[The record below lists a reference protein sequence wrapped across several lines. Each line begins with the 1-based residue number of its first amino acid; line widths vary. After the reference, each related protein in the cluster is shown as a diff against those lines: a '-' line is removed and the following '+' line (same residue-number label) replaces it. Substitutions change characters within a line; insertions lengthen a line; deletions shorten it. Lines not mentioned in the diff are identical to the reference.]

1 MFIAKGYWI
10 ELTFGQH
17 LLVVLTALMASFGVA
32 EIPMMSLVTI
42 LVLLTPVGLPL
53 EGSV

>member
-17 LLVVLTALMASFGVA
+17 LLVVLTALMASIGA
-32 EIPMMSLVTI
+32 AGIPMMGLVMI
-42 LVLLTPVGLPL
+42 
-53 EGSV
+53 SVWRPWACR